1 MNLGPLTWDTWSM
14 KTRVLLMVA
23 VLVSSAV
30 LGCSGGAGSHAAT
43 KTIEVAMDDVLKQSV
58 IGRDI
63 ALAVGDTL
71 KVTLGS
77 NHTTPYR
84 WTADAKIGDATVV
97 KQTSHE
103 YLRGNPALMGAP
115 GSEVWTFAAL
125 KAGTTTVVTSYAG
138 IVGSDPTPVCTF
150 TARVTVR

>member
-1 MNLGPLTWDTWSM
+1 M
-14 KTRVLLMVA
+14 KTRVLLAVA

-30 LGCSGGAGSHAAT
+30 SGCSGGPGSRSAT
-43 KTIEVAMDDVLKQSV
+43 KTIQVSIDDVLEQSV

-63 ALAVGDTL
+63 TLAVGDTL

-84 WTADAKIGDATVV
+84 WTADAKIGDAAIV

-103 YLRGNPALMGAP
+103 YVSPNSNLMGAP
-115 GSEVWTFAAL
+115 GTEVWMFRAL
-125 KAGTTTVVTSYAG
+125 KAGTTTIVTDYAG
-138 IVGSDPTPVCTF
+138 IVGSDPAPVCTF
-150 TARVTVR
+150 TASVTVQ

>member
-1 MNLGPLTWDTWSM
+1 M

-30 LGCSGGAGSHAAT
+30 LGCSGGPGSRAAT
-43 KTIEVAMDDVLKQSV
+43 KTIEVSMDDVLNQSV
-58 IGRDI
+58 IGRDV

-84 WTADAKIGDATVV
+84 WTADAKIGDAAIV
-97 KQTSHE
+97 KQTSHD
-103 YLRGNPALMGAP
+103 YVRPNSDLMGAP
-115 GSEVWTFAAL
+115 GTEVWMFAAV
-125 KAGTTTVVTSYAG
+125 KAGTTTIVTAYAG
-138 IVGSDPTPVCTF
+138 IVGSDPMPVCTF